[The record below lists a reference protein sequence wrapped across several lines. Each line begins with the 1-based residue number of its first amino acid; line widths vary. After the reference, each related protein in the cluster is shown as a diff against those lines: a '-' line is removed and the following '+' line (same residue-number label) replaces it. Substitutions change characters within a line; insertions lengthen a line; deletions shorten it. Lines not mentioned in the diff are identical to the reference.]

1 MSALRH
7 DVAEPDPF
15 CYGDDPCVC
24 EQLALARADV
34 LKKAR
39 EAVAASCV
47 PKMHFYDYIATEFVL
62 CEQCGDAIAAIDS
75 ATP

>member
-24 EQLALARADV
+24 EQLALARADA
-34 LKKAR
+34 LKRAR
-39 EAVAASCV
+39 EAVAALRQ
-47 PKMHFYDYIATEFVL
+47 PDDYALTDLAYTDTLV
-62 CEQCGDAIAAIDS
+62 AIDGVK
-75 ATP
+75 P

>member
-24 EQLALARADV
+24 EQLALARADA

-39 EAVAASCV
+39 EAVAALRDTAYESRS
-47 PKMHFYDYIATEFVL
+47 PW
-62 CEQCGDAIAAIDS
+62 QRAIAAIDS